1 MKIIKV
7 SDEWH
12 EPTFKNV
19 KVKCSGCD
27 SELEI
32 ESEDVMESNG
42 VAFFECPVCFK
53 QNKMVNDVS
62 LDSHQDVGAMYWNWK
77 NYMDKKK
84 SKALAYAKNWEN
96 ERVKKSIMSDIEREL
111 DRAFQEDDVIM
122 KGKSLEEITEGLIGL
137 EYGMK

>member
-7 SDEWH
+7 GEDWK
-12 EPTFKNV
+12 EPTFENV
-19 KVKCSGCD
+19 RVKCSGCD

-53 QNKMVNDVS
+53 QNKIVD
-62 LDSHQDVGAMYWNWK
+62 DVGAMYWNWK

-84 SKALAYAKNWEN
+84 WEN
-96 ERVKKSIMSDIEREL
+96 ERVKKSIMSKVEKEL

-122 KGKSLEEITEGLIGL
+122 KDKSLEEITEGLIGV
-137 EYGMK
+137 EYGVK

>member
-19 KVKCSGCD
+19 KVNCSNCD

-53 QNKMVNDVS
+53 QNKMVD
-62 LDSHQDVGAMYWNWK
+62 DVGAMYWNWK

-84 SKALAYAKNWEN
+84 WEN

-111 DRAFQEDDVIM
+111 DKAFQEDDVIM
-122 KGKSLEEITEGLIGL
+122 KDKVRDRVVEEVTEGLIGV

>member
-32 ESEDVMESNG
+32 ESEDVMESIG
-42 VAFFECPVCFK
+42 VLFFECPVCFK
-53 QNKMVNDVS
+53 RNILKSDVKERY
-62 LDSHQDVGAMYWNWK
+62 LNWIEYK
-77 NYMDKKK
+77 NKK
-84 SKALAYAKNWEN
+84 S
-96 ERVKKSIMSDIEREL
+96 RTR
-111 DRAFQEDDVIM
+111 
-122 KGKSLEEITEGLIGL
+122 EEIQA
-137 EYGMK
+137 

>member
-32 ESEDVMESNG
+32 ESEDVMESIG
-42 VAFFECPVCFK
+42 VLFFECPVCFK
-53 QNKMVNDVS
+53 RNILKSDVKERYLNWIEYKNK
-62 LDSHQDVGAMYWNWK
+62 K
-77 NYMDKKK
+77 NRTR
-84 SKALAYAKNWEN
+84 E
-96 ERVKKSIMSDIEREL
+96 DIERDTEREKFLKRAVLKEL
-111 DRAFQEDDVIM
+111 
-122 KGKSLEEITEGLIGL
+122 GEIAKEC
-137 EYGMK
+137 E

>member
-53 QNKMVNDVS
+53 QNKMVNDI
-62 LDSHQDVGAMYWNWK
+62 GAMYWNWK

-96 ERVKKSIMSDIEREL
+96 ERVKKSIMSKVEREL

-137 EYGMK
+137 KHKKEM

>member
-7 SDEWH
+7 SDKWH

-19 KVKCSGCD
+19 RVKCSGCD

-53 QNKMVNDVS
+53 QNKMTGENSDA
-62 LDSHQDVGAMYWNWK
+62 GAMYWNWK
-77 NYMDKKK
+77 NYMNKKK
-84 SKALAYAKNWEN
+84 WEN

-111 DRAFQEDDVIM
+111 DKAFQEDDVIA
-122 KGKSLEEITEGLIGL
+122 KDRVRDRVVEEIIGELI
-137 EYGMK
+137 

>member
-19 KVKCSGCD
+19 KVNCSGCD

-32 ESEDVMESNG
+32 EAEDVMESNG

-53 QNKMVNDVS
+53 QNKMVNDVGS
-62 LDSHQDVGAMYWNWK
+62 MYWNWK

-96 ERVKKSIMSDIEREL
+96 ERVKKSIMSQVEREL
-111 DRAFQEDDVIM
+111 DKAFQEDDVIA
-122 KGKSLEEITEGLIGL
+122 KGKSLEEVTERLIGL
-137 EYGMK
+137 EYGIK

>member
-19 KVKCSGCD
+19 KVNCSGCD

-53 QNKMVNDVS
+53 QNKMVNDI
-62 LDSHQDVGAMYWNWK
+62 GAMYWNWK

-84 SKALAYAKNWEN
+84 WEN
-96 ERVKKSIMSDIEREL
+96 ERVKKSIMNKVEKEL
-111 DRAFQEDDVIM
+111 DRAFQEDDVIA
-122 KGKSLEEITEGLIGL
+122 KGKSLEEVTERLIGL

>member
-19 KVKCSGCD
+19 KVNCSGCD

-32 ESEDVMESNG
+32 EPEDVMESNG

-53 QNKMVNDVS
+53 QNNMVNDI
-62 LDSHQDVGAMYWNWK
+62 GAMYWNWK

-96 ERVKKSIMSDIEREL
+96 ERVKKSIMSKVEREL
-111 DRAFQEDDVIM
+111 DKAFQEDDVIM

-137 EYGMK
+137 KHKKEM

>member
-53 QNKMVNDVS
+53 QNKMVNDI
-62 LDSHQDVGAMYWNWK
+62 GAMYWNWK

-122 KGKSLEEITEGLIGL
+122 KDKSLERSN
-137 EYGMK
+137 

>member
-53 QNKMVNDVS
+53 QNKMVNDI
-62 LDSHQDVGAMYWNWK
+62 GAMYWNWK

-84 SKALAYAKNWEN
+84 WEN
-96 ERVKKSIMSDIEREL
+96 ERVKKSIMSKVEKEL
-111 DRAFQEDDVIM
+111 DRAFQEDDVIA
-122 KGKSLEEITEGLIGL
+122 KDRVRDRVVEEVIGELIGSQL
-137 EYGMK
+137 KIW